1 MSDIQ
6 PYGSPMSQMATSSSS
21 SRQGRA
27 ISKVVRGAELAVV
40 KTAAAAHIET
50 ARLDAID
57 TVTSRALQGV
67 ALVSQ
72 MEQQLAKSVPIAA
85 SRLQAIG
92 DMNALTMVNEIAS
105 FARRLS

>member
-6 PYGSPMSQMATSSSS
+6 PYGSPTSQMATSSSS

-72 MEQQLAKSVPIAA
+72 MEQQLAQSVPIAA

-92 DMNALTMVNEIAS
+92 DMHALATASQVAS
-105 FARRLS
+105 FARRLP